1 VPFKLFQTKVDGTWL
16 QEIIM
21 VIFLEGG
28 CGNLKSGKSNSSW
41 SAGSSVQFGK
51 SYQLWMTRIILET
64 DATELVRGL
73 TLVELDQ
80 SVDGS
85 LFKQIK
91 DLIRASFDYCSIRHC
106 PRNYNKVAD
115 CLAVYGASV
124 VSSRSTA
131 FMSQIPSFFTS
142 FVSENLLGARI

>member
-1 VPFKLFQTKVDGTWL
+1 
-16 QEIIM
+16 
-21 VIFLEGG
+21 
-28 CGNLKSGKSNSSW
+28 
-41 SAGSSVQFGK
+41 
-51 SYQLWMTRIILET
+51 MTRIILET

-124 VSSRSTA
+124 VSSRSIA
-131 FMSQIPSFFTS
+131 FMSQIPSFVTS